1 MDDQNKVPL
10 RQIIRNFLVEL
21 IVYGVLLVVYYYL
34 ALRFLG
40 EPLAKLFQENLVV
53 YGFVGLG
60 LIVTQA
66 VVLEFVVSFLFD
78 FLGLH
83 RLTNK

>member
-1 MDDQNKVPL
+1 MDSQDKVPFK
-10 RQIIRNFLVEL
+10 QIIRNFLVEL

-40 EPLAKLFQENLVV
+40 EPLAELFQDNLVV
-53 YGFVGLG
+53 YAFAGLG